1 MSVHATLTP
10 EEYATKERCEKF
22 RLFLLQY
29 TTEHGGQTP
38 TVDLM
43 IREMQAPEGCIRF
56 MLRKLERLGLIMVIS
71 RNPLRL
77 IVKTPGYDPLA
88 GSDNKTR
95 RPDAVER
102 FLGAEGTRHRIGRYI
117 GEIESKTGRGPT
129 IRQMMSYLQ
138 YDNAGW
144 VHRACSI
151 LADRGLITFGT
162 GLPTK
167 LTKLGREF
175 YGVSE
180 KPMQKTEDKPQAQQP
195 QSQHRQV
202 AVVPKTRS
210 NIVKFRRQMV
220 EKVGQYLATHY
231 RRNNKGRYIAES
243 IGHSRNAVYGAIHT
257 MTEKGWVHP
266 EKPFSKKG

>member
-1 MSVHATLTP
+1 
-10 EEYATKERCEKF
+10 
-22 RLFLLQY
+22 
-29 TTEHGGQTP
+29 
-38 TVDLM
+38 
-43 IREMQAPEGCIRF
+43 
-56 MLRKLERLGLIMVIS
+56 
-71 RNPLRL
+71 
-77 IVKTPGYDPLA
+77 
-88 GSDNKTR
+88 
-95 RPDAVER
+95 
-102 FLGAEGTRHRIGRYI
+102 
-117 GEIESKTGRGPT
+117 
-129 IRQMMSYLQ
+129 MSYLQ

-151 LADRGLITFGT
+151 LSDRGLITFGT

-266 EKPFSKKG
+266 EKPFSKKGFSLTPKGREHFGAKSGRRPPVKPVADAPRSEPSFTQLYDAPTPMPLPPKVEAIEQSVRSEPKPVFPPPAKPSIADIDTADLVLELIERGYIVKRG